1 MAVTFDQDFSEEVMT
16 VSAFTRRVKTL
27 LENSISPGWIKGEIS
42 NLRHQ
47 ASGHLYFSLKD
58 ANSQVSAVMFRGNA
72 ARMDF
77 ELQDGMEVLA
87 YGEISVYE
95 PRGNYQL
102 IVRAMVEDG
111 LGRLQQEFERLKR
124 QLAAEGLFDED
135 RKLEIPSFPSV
146 IGMITSSTGA
156 AVQDF
161 IRILKRRGWR
171 GRLVVFPTKVQGE
184 GAAKDMIDALK
195 LAESSLKKN
204 RRKKGLLPP
213 VDLLVIGRGGGSIE
227 DLWAF
232 NEEALARAIA
242 DCSIPI
248 ISAVGHEIDFT
259 LCDFAAD
266 VRAETPSA
274 AAELISSEFL
284 QTEERIESASAE
296 LVQIVD
302 DKLRELRD
310 QYAIAEGRLALLSP
324 KAKVEQGLLRLDDL
338 TNRLGSFV
346 REQLLSKRH
355 AFIEASSRL
364 GYLSPEPEI
373 RLMKNEYESKRARFE
388 RVMEILYQSKVLR
401 LNQAQARLE
410 PLAPGAVLNR
420 GFAMVRSPSGDLI
433 ERRSLAQN
441 NKALTLQ
448 FHDGKVE
455 VDVRKN

>member
-1 MAVTFDQDFSEEVMT
+1 
-16 VSAFTRRVKTL
+16 
-27 LENSISPGWIKGEIS
+27 
-42 NLRHQ
+42 
-47 ASGHLYFSLKD
+47 
-58 ANSQVSAVMFRGNA
+58 
-72 ARMDF
+72 
-77 ELQDGMEVLA
+77 
-87 YGEISVYE
+87 
-95 PRGNYQL
+95 
-102 IVRAMVEDG
+102 
-111 LGRLQQEFERLKR
+111 
-124 QLAAEGLFDED
+124 
-135 RKLEIPSFPSV
+135 
-146 IGMITSSTGA
+146 
-156 AVQDF
+156 
-161 IRILKRRGWR
+161 
-171 GRLVVFPTKVQGE
+171 
-184 GAAKDMIDALK
+184 

-259 LCDFAAD
+259 LCDFSAD

-448 FHDGKVE
+448 FQDGKVE

>member
-1 MAVTFDQDFSEEVMT
+1 MAVTFDQDFSEEIMS
-16 VSAFTRRVKTL
+16 VSVFTRRVKTL
-27 LENSISPGWIKGEIS
+27 LEQSIPPGWIKGEIS

-47 ASGHLYFSLKD
+47 ASGHIYFSLKD
-58 ANSQVSAVMFRGNA
+58 ADSQVSAVMFRGNA
-72 ARMDF
+72 ARLDF
-77 ELQDGMEVLA
+77 DLQDGMEVLA

-124 QLAAEGLFDED
+124 QLAAEGIFDED
-135 RKLEIPSFPSV
+135 RKSEIPSFPSV
-146 IGMITSSTGA
+146 VGIITSSTGA

-171 GRLVVFPTKVQGE
+171 GRLLVFPAKVQGE
-184 GAAKDMIDALK
+184 GASKEMIDALG
-195 LAESSLKKN
+195 LAGSSQKRTRGK
-204 RRKKGLLPP
+204 RKGLPP

-232 NEEALARAIA
+232 NEEALARAVG
-242 DCSIPI
+242 DCPIPI

-274 AAELISSEFL
+274 AAELISSEFI
-284 QTEERIESASAE
+284 QTEERVEYASAE
-296 LVQIVD
+296 LMQIVD

-310 QYAIAEGRLALLSP
+310 QCSIVAGRLALLSP

-346 REQLLSKRH
+346 REQLSSKRH
-355 AFIEASSRL
+355 AFVEASSRL

-373 RLMKNEYESKRARFE
+373 RLLQSEFESKRARFE
-388 RVMEILYQSKVLR
+388 RVMEVLYQSKMLR

-410 PLAPGAVLNR
+410 PLAPDSVLKR
-420 GFAMVRSPSGDLI
+420 GFAMVHSPSGDLVDGQK
-433 ERRSLAQN
+433 LAR
-441 NKALTLQ
+441 KAKDLTLQ
-448 FHDGKVE
+448 FHDGE
-455 VDVRKN
+455 VGVKVRKD